1 MDWNALLINKMRLK
15 DNQEQMHTKY
25 RPLVAQT
32 SVDIHTYTT
41 SKVLKIAKVNN
52 PKATFL
58 QAMSVSNMIQ
68 AGHVGGITPT
78 SSEQDDEA
86 AIHRMMTASSTK
98 FNSKKKNRAV
108 SKQKVMNKIETVA
121 VYFKAMISNLT
132 EKQKRYMY
140 LEMKEEFLDMLF
152 VPCMCCSRSK
162 WLKWQLECP
171 AIMIVCLLFYLLCF
185 LWLFYPY
192 QAISSCYSEDYVA
205 YSSAVCVAI
214 KECYIPNMPPI
225 DNFQKYFLFRLV
237 MYGLSPLT
245 LISLSFFSHLR
256 HQNMLHTLTGFPHSM
271 DDYKGLDRQRYTNK
285 GDDAADDDNTTC
297 ATCHS
302 WSAIENSEC
311 EIITSVIVF
320 VINCVLGVVTLAYDI
335 IFLMYAERVKSH
347 PDTRTEIDQ
356 TCSAILHDTSSS
368 FRNGT
373 QNGLQLDKFQ
383 LKLAETS
390 YPIIIFNFFYT
401 IWGFFFILYICKHS
415 REQGNNPTTGDL
427 DIEAMMEAEHAI
439 AQTKAAKHEAD
450 ALHQA
455 KLFHAAAHDHPH
467 LDGAGPFIAAG
478 TATAAAPAVVP
489 SSVHVAS
496 TSVRNSS
503 LSVR

>member
-1 MDWNALLINKMRLK
+1 
-15 DNQEQMHTKY
+15 
-25 RPLVAQT
+25 
-32 SVDIHTYTT
+32 
-41 SKVLKIAKVNN
+41 
-52 PKATFL
+52 
-58 QAMSVSNMIQ
+58 
-68 AGHVGGITPT
+68 
-78 SSEQDDEA
+78 
-86 AIHRMMTASSTK
+86 
-98 FNSKKKNRAV
+98 
-108 SKQKVMNKIETVA
+108 
-121 VYFKAMISNLT
+121 
-132 EKQKRYMY
+132 MY

-171 AIMIVCLLFYLLCF
+171 AIMDVCTISIMIVCLLFYLLCF

-427 DIEAMMEAEHAI
+427 DIEAMMEAEHDI
-439 AQTKAAKHEAD
+439 ALKKSKTSEAKAVHEA
-450 ALHQA
+450 AL
-455 KLFHAAAHDHPH
+455 LHAATAHDRPH
-467 LDGAGPFIAAG
+467 LDGAGQFIALATAPAAG
-478 TATAAAPAVVP
+478 TATATAAPTAAAAA
-489 SSVHVAS
+489 SVHVRSA
-496 TSVRNSS
+496 SVR
-503 LSVR
+503 